1 MKLFNV
7 ICTNEA
13 ASVTA
18 IRHFKT
24 REEAEAAL
32 EEEKSNDIKVLSSN
46 GWEEDNLDIQSNP
59 KGYTIYFSEY
69 FYHGEIVESELEF

>member
-7 ICTNEA
+7 ICTNES

-18 IRHFKT
+18 IRHFTT

-32 EEEKSNDIKVLSSN
+32 EEEKNNDIKMLSSE
-46 GWEEDNLDIQSNP
+46 GWEEALDIHSTP
-59 KGYTIYFSEY
+59 RTYTIYYSEY
-69 FYHGEIVESELEF
+69 FYHGEIVESEL

>member
-7 ICTNEA
+7 ICTNES

-24 REEAEAAL
+24 REEAQAAL
-32 EEEKSNDIKVLSSN
+32 EEEKNNDIKMLSSE
-46 GWEEDNLDIQSNP
+46 GWEDCLDIQSNP
-59 KGYTIYFSEY
+59 KGYTIYYSEY
-69 FYHGEIVESELEF
+69 FYHGEIVESEL

>member
-13 ASVTA
+13 ASVTE

-24 REEAEAAL
+24 REEAQAAL
-32 EEEKSNDIKVLSSN
+32 EEEKNNDIKLLSSM
-46 GWEEDNLDIQSNP
+46 GWEEGSFDIQSNP
-59 KGYTIYFSEY
+59 SGYTIYYSEY